1 MLAKLS
7 LPSAHGQ
14 RKRDTRVTVG
24 FKVERS
30 VRKLGGKMRWG
41 RREGEREVRKANR
54 LNLGEVDDLLRRP
67 DEGERGCEGRG
78 REREPC

>member
-1 MLAKLS
+1 
-7 LPSAHGQ
+7 
-14 RKRDTRVTVG
+14 
-24 FKVERS
+24 
-30 VRKLGGKMRWG
+30 MRWG